1 VLPTDKKT
9 LSLQE
14 LKQWMSSAKAREYFE
29 ATSTYTLLKT
39 QSIRKAGSQLLLFL
53 RDRQCTPYCASVECY
68 KNLTPRPL
76 NGTSEKHHFDWWTT
90 LITGFY
96 RFCAETDPKSN
107 LIHIW
112 NEPNTV
118 CDYIPVCVLYAIKS
132 IVFLP

>member
-1 VLPTDKKT
+1 VEARRVLPTGNKT

-14 LKQWMSSAKAREYFE
+14 LKEWMSSAKAREYFE

-53 RDRQCTPYCASVECY
+53 RDRQCLPYCASVECY
-68 KNLTPRPL
+68 KNLTPMPL
-76 NGTSEKHHFDWWTT
+76 NGTSNDFDWWAT

-107 LIHIW
+107 LVHIW

-118 CDYIPVCVLYAIKS
+118 CD
-132 IVFLP
+132 